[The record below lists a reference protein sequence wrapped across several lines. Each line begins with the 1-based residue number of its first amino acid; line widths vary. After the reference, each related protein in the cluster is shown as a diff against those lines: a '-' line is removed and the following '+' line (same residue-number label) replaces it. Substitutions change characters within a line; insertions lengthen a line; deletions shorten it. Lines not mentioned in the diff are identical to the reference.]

1 MTLCWVELAE
11 PQASEETLG
20 SPLPLG
26 GEELLGHAGLPVLP
40 PRVRPQL
47 LQRAAIQLLP
57 VLRRELVIIIVIMST
72 FWYFQI
78 IQTQSFQSFRKLK
91 HFQIGKKAGN

>member
-1 MTLCWVELAE
+1 MTLCWVQLAE

-47 LQRAAIQLLP
+47 LQRAVIQMLA
-57 VLRRELVIIIVIMST
+57 VLRREHVNYL
-72 FWYFQI
+72 
-78 IQTQSFQSFRKLK
+78 
-91 HFQIGKKAGN
+91 HFGISKVFKASES